1 MTERDLW
8 LNERLID
15 VQRTLDR
22 RNESEVRFLSPT
34 TKEWAFSGTSLLP
47 IIQEGNCLVRFFLE
61 WAAEVWEG
69 GSLNLR
75 FIRLFDDWW
84 LEEVEVFF
92 QRLHEQ
98 IIRREM
104 EDYLVWLN
112 MKSNNYFVGVDLC
125 PFCCSMGDVF
135 FGEWCPF

>member
-1 MTERDLW
+1 MTEYDLR

-34 TKEWAFSGTSLLP
+34 TKERAFSGTSLLP
-47 IIQEGNCLVRFFLE
+47 ITQEGNCLVWFFLE

-75 FIRLFDDWW
+75 FIRLFDD
-84 LEEVEVFF
+84 
-92 QRLHEQ
+92 
-98 IIRREM
+98 
-104 EDYLVWLN
+104 
-112 MKSNNYFVGVDLC
+112 
-125 PFCCSMGDVF
+125 
-135 FGEWCPF
+135 